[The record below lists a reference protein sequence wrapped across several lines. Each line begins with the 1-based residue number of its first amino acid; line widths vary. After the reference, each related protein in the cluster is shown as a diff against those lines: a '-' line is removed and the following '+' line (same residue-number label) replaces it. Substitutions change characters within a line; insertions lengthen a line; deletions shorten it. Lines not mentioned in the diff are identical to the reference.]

1 MKCPFCAEEI
11 QDEAIKC
18 KHCGEWIKAQP
29 GQASAPIQTKPKRQK
44 PVETDSPLALLG
56 FAFFSGCIPCVGVF
70 AGLSCITVRP
80 KRGAAC
86 LVGSVIGFI
95 LGLIFLSSSG

>member
-1 MKCPFCAEEI
+1 MKCPYCAEEI

-29 GQASAPIQTKPKRQK
+29 GQASPASTKPRRQK
-44 PVETDSPLALLG
+44 PVEDDSAFALFG
-56 FAFFSGCIPCVGVF
+56 FAFFSACIPCVGIF

-80 KRGAAC
+80 KRGTAC
-86 LVGSVIGFI
+86 VIGSVVGFI
-95 LGLIFLSSSG
+95 LGYIFLSSSR